1 MRQPLKVLVFAP
13 EPSLGGGVVE
23 FSAVLRRRLGA
34 DVRADWFL
42 TGRRPGALGKA
53 LRAVMPFVDALRL
66 AALLGRERHDVYHL
80 NPSLVPRAVF
90 RDALFL
96 LVLRLFR
103 RGPVLV
109 FFRGWDTRFFSR
121 IAASGALLG
130 LFRWV
135 YGYAD
140 RLVVLGSSFAESL
153 AEAGFAP
160 ETIHTLT
167 TMFDGEL
174 FDHAPRVRDP
184 EDGEVRILF
193 MARFVAAK
201 GLFELLE
208 AFRRL
213 AREDQR
219 LTLCLAG
226 DGEERA
232 RAEAWCR
239 QHGLEDRVKFPG
251 YVGGTDKALALVNA
265 DIFAL
270 PSRHGEGCPNALLEA
285 MAAGLPVVVT
295 PVGGI
300 PDIVRDGVH
309 GLVVPPDSTEALETA
324 LRLLIRDRRLRA
336 KMGHRNREE
345 AWKLYEAN
353 AVTARL
359 ESHYLSLALGT
370 GQHDVLSS

>member
-1 MRQPLKVLVFAP
+1 
-13 EPSLGGGVVE
+13 
-23 FSAVLRRRLGA
+23 
-34 DVRADWFL
+34 
-42 TGRRPGALGKA
+42 
-53 LRAVMPFVDALRL
+53 
-66 AALLGRERHDVYHL
+66 
-80 NPSLVPRAVF
+80 VF

-109 FFRGWDTRFFSR
+109 FFRGWDPRFFSR
-121 IAASGALLG
+121 IAASPVLLAF
-130 LFRWV
+130 FRWV

-140 RLVVLGSSFAESL
+140 RLLVLGSSFAESL
-153 AEAGFAP
+153 AAAGFAP

-184 EDGEVRILF
+184 DDGEVRILF

-208 AFRRL
+208 AFGRL
-213 AREDQR
+213 AREDRR

-226 DGEERA
+226 DGEERT

-239 QHGLEDRVKFPG
+239 EHGLEDRVKFPG

-309 GLVVPPDSTEALETA
+309 GLVVAPGSTEALETA
-324 LRLLIRDRRLRA
+324 LRLLIEDRALRD
-336 KMGHRNREE
+336 KMGRRNREE
-345 AWKLYEAN
+345 AWRLYEAN
-353 AVTARL
+353 AVTGRL
-359 ESHYLSLALGT
+359 ESHYLSLAIGT
-370 GQHDVLSS
+370 RQHDVLSS